1 MKDALLDFGSMTLA
15 TKTTAVYSDVL
26 DFGAFSAFTKHTM
39 GMDKPMDLVVLAAA
53 NFNAADSVIITI
65 QDSADNSSYADLI
78 SGPTITAP
86 TIASKIGNLQLPAQ
100 HRRYVR
106 IKAYPNS
113 SGTLTETI
121 ISAFL
126 EPGANHTV

>member
-1 MKDALLDFGSMTLA
+1 MKDGLLDFGSMTLA
-15 TKTTAVYSDVL
+15 TKTTAVYSQAL
-26 DFGAFSAFTKHTM
+26 DFGAFSAYTNHTT
-39 GMDKPMDLVVLAAA
+39 GMDKPMDLVVLAATD
-53 NFNAADSVIITI
+53 FNAADTVAITI
-65 QDSADNSSYADLI
+65 QDSADDSTFADLI
-78 SGPTITAP
+78 SGPTVAAP

-121 ISAFL
+121 ITAFL
-126 EPGANHTV
+126 EPGANKTV